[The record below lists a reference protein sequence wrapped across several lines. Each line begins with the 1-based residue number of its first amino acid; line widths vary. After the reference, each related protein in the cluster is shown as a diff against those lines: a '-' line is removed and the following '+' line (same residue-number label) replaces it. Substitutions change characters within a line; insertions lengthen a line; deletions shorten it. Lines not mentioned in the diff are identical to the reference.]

1 MPHILL
7 NAACDLKFLS
17 DSTCTNLW
25 SYSSIT
31 PCLSY
36 IRYMYTDYAY
46 CINLSWI
53 KYMYICVFANKVAGN
68 RELNY
73 KHWQLFWLKHSRF
86 NYHLSVFQMLK
97 KCHVY
102 SCKFKSHKILITC
115 IGMYLAIISYLTK
128 VNYLLI
134 LCCVNFYFI
143 TCMHLKNSKFTG
155 TVCQPYI
162 P

>member
-86 NYHLSVFQMLK
+86 NYRYHLSVFQMLK

-102 SCKFKSHKILITC
+102 SNLNLIRFWLHVSVCIWQLFPILQKRTT
-115 IGMYLAIISYLTK
+115 S
-128 VNYLLI
+128 
-134 LCCVNFYFI
+134 
-143 TCMHLKNSKFTG
+143 
-155 TVCQPYI
+155 
-162 P
+162 

>member
-86 NYHLSVFQMLK
+86 KPFISFSNAK
-97 KCHVY
+97 KM
-102 SCKFKSHKILITC
+102 SCLFKFKSHKILITC

-143 TCMHLKNSKFTG
+143 PCMHLKNSKFSG

>member
-25 SYSSIT
+25 SYSSLT

-102 SCKFKSHKILITC
+102 SNLNLIRFWLHVSVCIWQLFPILQKWTT
-115 IGMYLAIISYLTK
+115 S
-128 VNYLLI
+128 
-134 LCCVNFYFI
+134 
-143 TCMHLKNSKFTG
+143 
-155 TVCQPYI
+155 
-162 P
+162 

>member
-1 MPHILL
+1 MQILFYAKHNRNSNAAPSLKWLLAFKFCLDECVRLDINEAYDLQFCPFPFKKCLMQNRTQNNFWFLQLITKILFNWCHIFLL

-73 KHWQLFWLKHSRF
+73 KHWQLF
-86 NYHLSVFQMLK
+86 
-97 KCHVY
+97 
-102 SCKFKSHKILITC
+102 
-115 IGMYLAIISYLTK
+115 
-128 VNYLLI
+128 
-134 LCCVNFYFI
+134 FI
-143 TCMHLKNSKFTG
+143 ET
-155 TVCQPYI
+155 QQI
-162 P
+162 

>member
-53 KYMYICVFANKVAGN
+53 KYMYICVFANKVAGH

-102 SCKFKSHKILITC
+102 SNLNLIRFWLHVSVC
-115 IGMYLAIISYLTK
+115 IWQLFPI
-128 VNYLLI
+128 YLLI

-143 TCMHLKNSKFTG
+143 PCMHLKNSKFTG